1 MPERPEPEGE
11 HVAEAARLKALETYH
26 LVDTPPSADFDR
38 LAALAARLFDVPI
51 ALVSLV
57 TADRQF
63 FKARVGLDV
72 CETPREISFCAHAL
86 QHREGIFVI
95 PDALKDERFRHNPVV
110 LGAPFVRFYAGHPLV
125 APGGEKLGTICLID
139 VKPRDDFGPAERHLL
154 SDLAA
159 LVMDRME
166 LHRLDYAKSISQAR
180 FENIAATS
188 PDAIV
193 CSDANGAIT
202 FWNSAAEKLFGY
214 TPEEIA
220 QLPSSVIVPFSWKA
234 VHAEELLRLRTG
246 QKMEFA
252 NQTVTTTAKRKD
264 GSEFPAE
271 ISFSTWQEGR
281 TTGIGAI
288 IRDITERRQSEDRLY
303 RLATR
308 DPLTDLPN
316 RGAWRECLTKALKK
330 EKQLTVL
337 LLDLDGFKE
346 INDTFGHSAGDAVL
360 KQLAARLDALFDQTI
375 MLGRLGGDEFVVLL
389 PGAENRA
396 AIAAAEALIASLSAP
411 YDYLGHLIEVGVS
424 VGVALGPQHG
434 SVPEDLL
441 GAADLALYK
450 AKAAG
455 KGRYELFTPAI
466 REVAVARRTF
476 ERELK
481 SAFEAGQFEMHYQP
495 QVYTANRRVLGAE
508 ALIRWNHPVR
518 GMLTPAS
525 FIDVL
530 GGKPSAAKVGEWI
543 LQRACQD
550 AAPWRAA
557 IPGFRISVNLFE
569 AQFHAGTLLTTVQD
583 VLASTGTPAAALEL
597 EIVENI
603 VVRNDSATL
612 ALLHGLRDAGVG
624 LAFDD
629 YGTGYASLSLLK
641 RYPVSRLK
649 IDKSF
654 MRDVLTDREDAA
666 VVRAIVYLG
675 QSFGM
680 EVIAEGIETDD
691 QLGFLIE
698 NACRQAQGF
707 LFGAPMP
714 APVFSQWLARQ
725 PG

>member
-110 LGAPFVRFYAGHPLV
+110 LGTPFVRFYAGHPLV

-139 VKPRDDFGPAERHLL
+139 VKPRDDFGTAERHLL

-481 SAFEAGQFEMHYQP
+481 SAFEAGEFEMHYQP

-543 LQRACQD
+543 LRRACQD

-557 IPGFRISVNLFE
+557 IPGFRITVNLFE

-654 MRDVLTDREDAA
+654 MRDVLTDPEDAA

-725 PG
+725 PE